1 MKDRRPLYQKLWFG
15 TFRASALLV
24 LVLLGGFL
32 AVLLLK
38 GIGTLSWDF
47 LTQPPR
53 DGLTKGGI
61 FPAIVGTA
69 WLGVGAVIVA
79 FPIGVASGIYLAFY
93 APQNAFTRLIR
104 LSVNNL
110 AGTPSIVFG
119 LFGLATFV
127 KALGLGV
134 CVLSGILTLAAMVLP
149 LIIRA
154 TEEALKSVPKDFI
167 EASYALGATK
177 FQTIW
182 HVVLPSSFGWIL
194 TGVILALSRAAG
206 ETAPIMFTAATF
218 YLTKPSFSPLSE
230 TMALPFHI
238 YALVTEGLDPEV
250 HTKMAYG
257 TTVVLLAL
265 VLLLNLWAIL
275 HRRHLQKEK
284 RW

>member
-1 MKDRRPLYQKLWFG
+1 MRDKRLLHQTFWFG
-15 TFRASALLV
+15 AFRTMALLV
-24 LVLLGGFL
+24 LILFGGFL
-32 AVLLLK
+32 AVLLSK
-38 GIGTLSWDF
+38 GTRVISWEF

-53 DGLTKGGI
+53 EGLTQGGI
-61 FPAIVGTA
+61 FPAIIGTA
-69 WLGVGAVIVA
+69 WLGIGAIIVA

-93 APQNAFTRLIR
+93 APQNVFTRLIR

-119 LFGLATFV
+119 LFGLAAFV
-127 KALGLGV
+127 KGLGLGV
-134 CVLSGILTLAAMVLP
+134 CVLSGVLTLATMVLP
-149 LIIRA
+149 VIIRA
-154 TEEALKSVPKDFI
+154 TEEALRSVPKDFI

-182 HVVLPSSFGWIL
+182 HIVLPSSFGWIL

-218 YLTKPSFSPLSE
+218 YLTKPSLSPLSE

-250 HTKMAYG
+250 HTKIAYG

-265 VLLLNLWAIL
+265 VMILNLWAIL
-275 HRRHLQKEK
+275 YRRHLQKEK